1 MLYSSSTCN
10 KRNSNQSIQMKWSNL
25 HTYKFHYTRMQLSLR
40 EKNGNCEKLC
50 NLKLKITNAIRI
62 VFEFYLNE
70 QRSYHGCVRS
80 PPHLLCIRFASA
92 PSFER
97 YFLENFF
104 LLQIGLISSLKC
116 KWVFEDFQ
124 ANQTVCIQKC
134 SGYLGAFK
142 LILNWKH
149 RQKNLRLIHK

>member
-70 QRSYHGCVRS
+70 QRCYHGCIRS
-80 PPHLLCIRFASA
+80 PPHLLCIRFAFGSIVRA
-92 PSFER
+92 V
-97 YFLENFF
+97 FF
-104 LLQIGLISSLKC
+104 GEFFSSSNWPDIVTQVQMGL
-116 KWVFEDFQ
+116 WGF
-124 ANQTVCIQKC
+124 
-134 SGYLGAFK
+134 SGQPNRL
-142 LILNWKH
+142 H
-149 RQKNLRLIHK
+149 SEMLRLFGSIQINPQLKASPKKTYV